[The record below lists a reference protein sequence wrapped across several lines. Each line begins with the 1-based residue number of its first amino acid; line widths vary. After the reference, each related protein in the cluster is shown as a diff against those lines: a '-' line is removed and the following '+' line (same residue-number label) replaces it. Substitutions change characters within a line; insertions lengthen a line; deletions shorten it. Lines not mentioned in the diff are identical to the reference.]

1 MGQRSSPRPYLRVMA
16 QEIQW
21 EGAQVTNDTALQDI
35 LSPEHAQ
42 WTPLSSRSWSVVLHG
57 RRFKW
62 KWRRALTR
70 RECHGPHQ
78 RGSEGRP
85 GQDERSQLWKKWACR
100 WRRGWQRRRARAMP
114 GKVLQVLVEPGH
126 TVEEGQPLLVLEAM
140 KMENV
145 IKATA
150 AGTVS
155 EVPVNEGDAVEKG
168 ACSSGSSRDWS
179 SGMSPRRC

>member
-57 RRFKW
+57 RRFKVEVE
-62 KWRRALTR
+62 K
-70 RECHGPHQ
+70 GPDA
-78 RGSEGRP
+78 EGNATVRIN
-85 GQDERSQLWKKWACR
+85 GVRKDVRVMDERTQLLEKMGMSVAAAA
-100 WRRGWQRRRARAMP
+100 GSGDVNAPMP

-126 TVEEGQPLLVLEAM
+126 TRGGGPAFVGARSDEDGKRHQ
-140 KMENV
+140 
-145 IKATA
+145 
-150 AGTVS
+150 
-155 EVPVNEGDAVEKG
+155 GDRGRHGV
-168 ACSSGSSRDWS
+168 
-179 SGMSPRRC
+179 